1 MNNQLLM
8 KITHIYN
15 LVNRTM
21 EKTSGRFPRTQ
32 GKILKILT
40 KHGGMHQKDLAACLQ
55 VSEPSVSQLITKM
68 VAGGYITRRGN
79 EKDKRL
85 SLIEA
90 TPEGTAAALNLLE
103 SSKAGLN
110 ALFSSLSDAEKEQ
123 FSELL
128 SKVISDLDSEKNR
141 SVHSFCEK
149 CGLCTQGYRA

>member
-8 KITHIYN
+8 KVTHIYN

-21 EKTSGRFPRTQ
+21 EKSSGRFPRTQ
-32 GKILKILT
+32 GKILKILS

-90 TPEGTAAALNLLE
+90 TPEGIEAAFNLLE
-103 SSKAGLN
+103 SSEAGLK

-128 SKVISDLDSEKNR
+128 SKVISDLDREKDR

-149 CGLCTQGYRA
+149 CGLCAQGYRA